1 ERARAGVGDRALQG
15 PARDR
20 HDVEQLTRD
29 GAKPEAGGQRGEDLR
44 HALARVADDPVG
56 LLDPQQHPHLVQRE
70 HGQVGAGD
78 EHGPADDE
86 RPPVLRRGLQLLD
99 QSAEHRETDG
109 QAHQRRRVERAA
121 RPRAWI
127 ASRTPTAARFAII
140 DEPPTLTNGS
150 GMPVIGAIPIVIPTL
165 TKIWKS
171 SATTMPPATTAE

>member
-1 ERARAGVGDRALQG
+1 ARRLAAPHRPGGCVPAELALEHTGELARA
-15 PARDR
+15 
-20 HDVEQLTRD
+20 
-29 GAKPEAGGQRGEDLR
+29 
-44 HALARVADDPVG
+44 
-56 LLDPQQHPHLVQRE
+56 
-70 HGQVGAGD
+70 
-78 EHGPADDE
+78 ADDE

-99 QSAEHRETDG
+99 QSAEYRETDG

-171 SATTMPPATTAE
+171 SATTMPPATTAEYKSRAVATIRRPRQSTSR